1 MTTEDSGEL
10 RRRLEEAL
18 GRVEELRRKS
28 EEKRAYR
35 VNEFCAA
42 YGLSR
47 TSTYALIGS
56 GKLRSVVVAGRRLIH
71 KDAAE
76 ALFSEMVS

>member
-1 MTTEDSGEL
+1 MTTKDSGEL

-18 GRVEELRRKS
+18 RRVEELRRKS

-47 TSTYALIGS
+47 TTTYALIG
-56 GKLRSVVVAGRRLIH
+56 AGNFAPLWSLA
-71 KDAAE
+71 DA
-76 ALFSEMVS
+76 